1 MLGRLLHMSS
11 RLMTKKQPTVLSA
24 AFVIGFTVFL
34 SRILGLLR
42 DRLLA
47 TYFSVDELGIYF
59 AAFRLPNFLF
69 ELLIIGALSTAF
81 IPVFTTLLVKE
92 NQDKAFEMGSSLINA
107 STLLI
112 IVLLLPLTIF
122 ARPLSYLLVPGFSGA
137 ERDLMVA
144 FTRIMLLGQ
153 LLPLVI
159 GNFTTGMLQSM
170 QRFLLPAL
178 APVIY
183 NIGII
188 AGIIVLSPTLG
199 MWGAV
204 WGVVIGAALYLIVQL
219 PLLWS
224 LGYRHKLKITVN
236 HPVKEVFRLML
247 PRTFGVAVSQI
258 DLTADLILAS
268 FLGTRAVTIFH
279 FAQHLQQLPIGLFG
293 ATLAQAALPT
303 LSVAVAEKK
312 WDDFK
317 NLLLASMHQIL
328 FFVLPASA
336 MLIIL
341 RTPIVRL
348 VFGAAKFDWDATVM
362 TGYTLSLFAVS
373 IFAQSLIHLFGRGF
387 YALHDTKTPVT
398 IGIISVVVNTLLSIV
413 LVLGLRFDVWALAL
427 STSIAS
433 VLNAFLL
440 FVALYK
446 KIDGFDL
453 QKLIFPPI
461 KMMIASVCTG
471 VFLYLPMKLF
481 DQLVFDTTRVFDL
494 ILLTGVASI
503 SGLSVYI
510 FLAWFLDIEE
520 VGTFFSLLQKF
531 KRVPRL
537 FFNQSQE
544 LINGDQPSIS

>member
-1 MLGRLLHMSS
+1 MIGRLLRMSS

-34 SRILGLLR
+34 SRILGLFR

-81 IPVFTTLLVKE
+81 IPVFTTLLVNE

-107 STLLI
+107 STVLI
-112 IVLLLPLTIF
+112 IAFLLPLVIF
-122 ARPLSYLLVPGFSGA
+122 ARPLSYLLVPGFSGT

-153 LLPLVI
+153 LLPLVV

-188 AGIIVLSPTLG
+188 VGIVVLSPTLG

-204 WGVVIGAALYLIVQL
+204 WGVVLGAVFYLIVQL

-224 LGYRHKLKITVN
+224 LGYRHRLKITVN

-258 DLTADLILAS
+258 DLTADLVLAS

-312 WDDFK
+312 WGDFK
-317 NLLLASMHQIL
+317 KLLLASMHQIL

-387 YALHDTKTPVT
+387 YALHDTKTPVV
-398 IGIISVVVNTLLSIV
+398 IGIVCVVVNTLLSIA
-413 LVLGLRFDVWALAL
+413 LVLGFRFDVWALAL

-433 VLNAFLL
+433 VLNALLL

-446 KIDGFDL
+446 KIDGFEL
-453 QKLIFPPI
+453 RKLIIPPI
-461 KMMIASVCTG
+461 KMTFASVCTG